1 MEFITDDIRLTIKI
15 ILIDMVLS
23 ADNAIVIGLAA
34 SQFDPKIRKK
44 VLVIGTT
51 LAVFF
56 RLFFSLFV
64 AYFLQFQGVRTFGGF
79 LLFWIA
85 YKLYDDILKD
95 KPDELIKTLKKS
107 QLIKEDDKKSFRK
120 ALFVIILADLTISFD
135 NVIAVAGAA
144 KSNYTLLIFGLILSV
159 ILMISLANA
168 ISIYIKKNKWVG
180 WLGVL
185 SILWIAVDLILDDYK
200 LFS

>member
-1 MEFITDDIRLTIKI
+1 LEFITEEVRLTIKI

-44 VLVIGTT
+44 VLIIGTA
-51 LAVFF
+51 LAVLF
-56 RLFFSLFV
+56 RLFFALFV
-64 AYFLQFQGVRTFGGF
+64 AYFLQFKGVRTFGGI

-85 YKLYDDILKD
+85 YNLYEDILKD
-95 KPDELIKTLKKS
+95 KITEIKKTK
-107 QLIKEDDKKSFRK
+107 LIKEGDQKSFRK
-120 ALFVIILADLTISFD
+120 ALITIIIADLTISFD

-144 KSNYTLLIFGLILSV
+144 KSNYTLLIFGLTLSV
-159 ILMISLANA
+159 ILMITLANA
-168 ISIYIKKNKWVG
+168 ISVYLKKHKWVG

-185 SILWIAVDLILDDYK
+185 SILWVAVDLILYDFK
-200 LFS
+200 LFF